1 MISLGALYSNEQLR
15 IETLFIIIRR
25 SSRMQRRPTCYCKK
39 APILDRE
46 YRRMRGKRFTL
57 GRFFHFP
64 SKGSME
70 FFDSL
75 GNPPEHYHRRFQS
88 ILIFNGPRYK
98 YIDSRIQSV
107 TSSLCGHYCI
117 YFILQRIKG
126 RSMNNIVHDFYDL
139 NTHANDRLVS
149 DFINDMY

>member
-1 MISLGALYSNEQLR
+1 MNNYELKHYL
-15 IETLFIIIRR
+15 
-25 SSRMQRRPTCYCKK
+25 SSYDVQVVCSDDLPAIAKK
-39 APILDRE
+39 HQFWIVNTDE
-46 YRRMRGKRFTL
+46 CGGKGL
-57 GRFFHFP
+57 HWVVFHFP

-117 YFILQRIKG
+117 YFVLQRIKG